1 MGAAW
6 QQWSAASLASGA
18 VLLVLG
24 SLMLPA
30 DGGDVAAMI
39 ASVRDESG
47 RWVMA
52 AFAFLLASVALT
64 LGMPSVLTL
73 IGGRGRL
80 LGLVG
85 IGVWAM
91 GTIGLAAY
99 AALLIFFRAVVP
111 AVDMTP
117 AQADRIAADPTLLAF
132 VVAITA
138 AFLLGEVLTAIALL
152 LARVLPV
159 WVAVL
164 MLVHAAVAAV
174 AEQLPTA
181 VERAQVLMFG
191 VALMGVA
198 VRANEVRA
206 GRVRSPLR

>member
-1 MGAAW
+1 MGATW

-39 ASVRDESG
+39 ASVRGESG
-47 RWVMA
+47 RWVME

-73 IGGRGRL
+73 LGGRGRL
-80 LGLVG
+80 LRLVG
-85 IGVWAM
+85 VGVWAM

-152 LARVLPV
+152 LSRLLPV
-159 WVAVL
+159 WVGVL
-164 MLVHAAVAAV
+164 MLVHAAVASV

-206 GRVRSPLR
+206 GRGRSPLR